1 MIRTSESV
9 LCKLRK
15 EQCKEFEGG
24 LSVGQ
29 YSSYTASFIF
39 FECGYFKIF
48 GIY

>member
-1 MIRTSESV
+1 LQAE
-9 LCKLRK
+9 K
-15 EQCKEFEGG
+15 ETQGKEFEAA

-39 FECGYFKIF
+39 FECGYLNIF